1 MYRLRCLRQF
11 RRKYEGHYCIDLS
24 IQALVRVLHLYPKEL
39 DDDSQLSK
47 ELGGAEPGAC
57 KGSSPGDSSRH
68 VWGVIREVP
77 QFLDL
82 FAPHFQKRNPTDYR
96 PFDHQVHL
104 QSVPNPSKKSVNR
117 RRSSAHLGRTVGA
130 GLRGAGFGTLS
141 HKLKPF
147 QRSVNRARGFDILE
161 SSWSRFAI
169 LGCG

>member
-1 MYRLRCLRQF
+1 MTRYSEDRYLFTEHVAAGQLAATGDPFLYRLRCLRQF
-11 RRKYEGHYCIDLS
+11 RRKHEGHCCIDLS
-24 IQALVRVLHLYPKEL
+24 VQALVRVLHLYPKEL

-47 ELGGAEPGAC
+47 ELGGAEPRAC

-104 QSVPNPSKKSVNR
+104 QSVPNDQPTHWNR
-117 RRSSAHLGRTVGA
+117 WPVL
-130 GLRGAGFGTLS
+130 
-141 HKLKPF
+141 
-147 QRSVNRARGFDILE
+147 
-161 SSWSRFAI
+161 
-169 LGCG
+169 